1 MCSKPLVK
9 DTGWRLFVR
18 TIVARAY
25 PRVIGG
31 IREKTLILFDV
42 LLPMVP
48 LVAYGFMYE
57 AMGAPGSFIGFVVL
71 GGAMMAFW
79 LNMLWAMALQF
90 YWEKET
96 GNLALY
102 LIAPASLK
110 AILLGMAFGGM
121 IYSSIRAIAIVGAA
135 TWLFGID
142 YEVTDPAMLAIVF
155 VVTLAALYGLG
166 MACASLFLFFG
177 RGAFHVIGLAQEPV
191 YLVSGV
197 YSPLRTLH
205 FWVAAGASVL
215 PITLAIDAMR
225 QLLFAGSRGLGF
237 LDVRI
242 ELALLV
248 IQCVVFLAAA
258 AVLLAYMERRAVA
271 EGKLTQSRA

>member
-1 MCSKPLVK
+1 
-9 DTGWRLFVR
+9 
-18 TIVARAY
+18 
-25 PRVIGG
+25 
-31 IREKTLILFDV
+31 
-42 LLPMVP
+42 
-48 LVAYGFMYE
+48 
-57 AMGAPGSFIGFVVL
+57 
-71 GGAMMAFW
+71 MAFW
-79 LNMLWAMALQF
+79 MNMLWSMALQF

-121 IYSSIRAIAIVGAA
+121 IYSSIRAFVIVAAA

-142 YEVTDPAMLAIVF
+142 YEVTDPLMLVIVF
-155 VVTLAALYGLG
+155 VATLAALYGLG

-177 RGAFHVIGLAQEPV
+177 RGAFHMVGLAQEPV
-191 YLVSGV
+191 FLVSGV

-225 QLLFAGSRGLGF
+225 QLSFTGSRGLGF

-248 IQCVVFLAAA
+248 VQCAVFLVA
-258 AVLLAYMERRAVA
+258 AVLLLAHMERRAVA